1 MHVSRPVLSLVLGFI
16 TYVLLDFSYGA
27 GANTEGTA
35 TPTQQYYSSIAQ
47 PAGVCIAVGGIVLSI
62 WLDFLTLPKRDRP
75 PLGFGRASVR
85 SRRCSLRCSSLL
97 ILFDA
102 LHFITF

>member
-1 MHVSRPVLSLVLGFI
+1 MSIAPIGFVCMFLGPVLSLVLGFI

-35 TPTQQYYSSIAQ
+35 TPTRQFYSSIAQ

-62 WLDFLTLPKRDRP
+62 WLALLTLPKRDKT
-75 PLGFGRASVR
+75 A
-85 SRRCSLRCSSLL
+85 
-97 ILFDA
+97 A
-102 LHFITF
+102 